1 MDKTTYTIGV
11 LAIIAALLI
20 LANVVVQ
27 PPPAQAADVA
37 SMRDWSMITAR
48 FQQGG
53 EILYVVDNRTGTMAV
68 LQWDNAKRTM
78 VLKDAG
84 HVADAFI
91 ERR

>member
-20 LANVVVQ
+20 LANVIVQ
-27 PPPAQAADVA
+27 PPQAQAAEVA

-53 EILYVVDNRTGTMAV
+53 EILYVVDNRSGLMAV
-68 LQWDNAKRTM
+68 FQWDNVRKGM

-84 HVADAFI
+84 HISDAFA